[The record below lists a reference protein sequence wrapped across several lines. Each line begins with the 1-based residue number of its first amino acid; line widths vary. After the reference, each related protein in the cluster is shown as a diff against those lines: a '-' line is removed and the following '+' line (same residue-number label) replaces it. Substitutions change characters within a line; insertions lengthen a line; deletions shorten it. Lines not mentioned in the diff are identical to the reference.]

1 MMMKLSLP
9 VPMRLL
15 SLLAVPLLL
24 AALACG
30 PAAPADQSGGITSPT
45 AQERPPAQESAATPE
60 GRTGAPPAPQAS
72 EPTPIPPPTLSI
84 ENEPTTPPT
93 PPIGACYSY
102 TINIYLDGGG
112 PGPEDL
118 EGMALCYERQLE
130 HFLEFLE
137 VLPGQ
142 PDFTDLQPVWREVQE
157 KAAAD
162 PAVIEAQTK
171 VLVCLAEEGY
181 RNVDWG
187 MLFPWQNLYS
197 PKEYRAM
204 LAGYSVAERALQ
216 RELAPL
222 ADECAGPSGYYWAQ
236 SEAWLAEVRRLVAE
250 EPGKAQILQD
260 TYILRSLEGLSPEY
274 RGIAHFLTLKL
285 NILRATPGAHYIEPV
300 PTPFPTVDPNSQS
313 DAPLNSDTPHPE
325 GLAGC
330 QNLSIFTSS
339 VDDIKYYF
347 WCSEASGDAVIS
359 QCRGIGTTQEERS
372 CAEEYLADWKQYSH
386 RLNFI
391 CTAISDTEVGREC
404 FYQAADTSNK
414 SEEEFR
420 RLWPEIQA
428 VEASNPAVA
437 MAHQKVTQCLADK
450 SFRNIDPKL
459 LFQWQKYWA
468 YFGDS
473 TAFTTWLDGFTEK
486 ENALME
492 EIANPLEQCAIQ
504 EGFYAAQ
511 EAVWLVEV
519 RRLIKEDP
527 DKAQPLLDWKILEIL
542 EQPGV
547 APFLTNPDS

>member
-1 MMMKLSLP
+1 MLKSL
-9 VPMRLL
+9 VVRL

-30 PAAPADQSGGITSPT
+30 PAAPPMPEGSAELPA
-45 AQERPPAQESAATPE
+45 AQPPAQESAATPE
-60 GRTGAPPAPQAS
+60 GRTGAQPAPQAS

-222 ADECAGPSGYYWAQ
+222 ADKCAGPSGYYWAQ

-260 TYILRSLEGLSPEY
+260 TYILMSLEGLSPEY
-274 RGIAHFLTLKL
+274 RGIAHFLTLEL

-300 PTPFPTVDPNSQS
+300 PTPFPTFDPNSQS

-330 QNLSIFTSS
+330 QNLSIFASDS
-339 VDDIKYYF
+339 QEMLSYDG
-347 WCSEASGDAVIS
+347 WCLEATSEALVSLCQGVGDSLAEQACADQYLTNWKDYDIQLLLSCTTIS
-359 QCRGIGTTQEERS
+359 KHEARQHCGLQAFITIGENRRGVRQ
-372 CAEEYLADWKQYSH
+372 
-386 RLNFI
+386 
-391 CTAISDTEVGREC
+391 V
-404 FYQAADTSNK
+404 
-414 SEEEFR
+414 
-420 RLWPEIQA
+420 WPELQT
-428 VEASNPAVA
+428 AVA
-437 MAHQKVTQCLADK
+437 GNASVKAAYQKVIRCLADQ
-450 SFRNIDPKL
+450 SFNEINPKL
-459 LFQWQKYWA
+459 LLYWQGHWT
-468 YFGDS
+468 YFGDP
-473 TAFTTWLDGFTEK
+473 AAGKAQLDNFTPEELALAEK
-486 ENALME
+486 VA
-492 EIANPLEQCAIQ
+492 IPSDQCAKQ
-504 EGFYAAQ
+504 EGLYAAQ
-511 EAVWLVEV
+511 DSAWLVEV

-527 DKAQPLLDWKILEIL
+527 DKAQPLLNWKILEIL

-547 APFLTNPDS
+547 APFLTLRP

>member
-15 SLLAVPLLL
+15 ALLAVPLSL

-30 PAAPADQSGGITSPT
+30 PAAPADQSGGVTSPT

-60 GRTGAPPAPQAS
+60 GRTGAQPAPQAS

-222 ADECAGPSGYYWAQ
+222 ADKCAGPSGYYWAQ

-260 TYILRSLEGLSPEY
+260 TYILMSLEGLSPEY
-274 RGIAHFLTLKL
+274 RGIAHFLTLEL

-300 PTPFPTVDPNSQS
+300 PTPFPTFDPNSQS

-339 VDDIKYYF
+339 PDEFKHYP
-347 WCSEASGDAVIS
+347 WCSEEAVKAVRS
-359 QCRGIGTTQEERS
+359 QCTGIGTTQEERS
-372 CAEEYLADWKQYSH
+372 CADNYLSQWKAYPTRSMH
-386 RLNFI
+386 S
-391 CTAISDTEVGREC
+391 CVAISDNDLRSQCVEREIVT
-404 FYQAADTSNK
+404 FVEIRQAGAPVWS
-414 SEEEFR
+414 
-420 RLWPEIQA
+420 EIQTRVDDSPSVTA
-428 VEASNPAVA
+428 AYR
-437 MAHQKVTQCLADK
+437 KVIQCLSQK
-450 SFRNIDPKL
+450 SFIDVPPKL
-459 LFQWQKYWA
+459 LFRWQFSPI
-468 YFGDS
+468 YFSDVEAIDAWSKGL
-473 TAFTTWLDGFTEK
+473 TAKEK
-486 ENALME
+486 ELME
-492 EIANPLEQCAIQ
+492 AIAIPSDQCAKQ
-504 EGFYAAQ
+504 EGLYAAQ
-511 EAVWLVEV
+511 EAVWLSELKRLV
-519 RRLIKEDP
+519 REDP
-527 DKAQPLLDWKILEIL
+527 VKAQPLVVSGLVEALE
-542 EQPGV
+542 EPGV
-547 APFLTNPDS
+547 ASFLTNPG